1 MAKDVDLSS
10 KEWTDLVFEGK
21 NKEFGA
27 YTLRSGSVK
36 RHNIAVICVL
46 SVLAVILILLI
57 LIAKGVFKSAEEDMN
72 VDAGKEAVTIAEAPE
87 EEDEL
92 EDIPLVDEPEPEPV
106 QEEEQVTATQ
116 QVTEVVI
123 KNEIDE
129 DKKVKDV
136 SEILENTSDM
146 GAKDHEGLEDARKE
160 VVKDKVVEE
169 APKPVVK
176 KDNAPVNMAIVEQK
190 PMFPGGDAA
199 MYKWLSEQIQYPAA
213 ASEEGIQGRVVV
225 QFIVEEN
232 GAITHVN
239 VVRGKHPAL
248 DAEALRVVK
257 KMPKWNPGRNNG
269 QPVRVVYNLP
279 VTFKLKM

>member
-21 NKEFGA
+21 NKEYGA

-57 LIAKGVFKSAEEDMN
+57 LIAKGVFKTAEDDMN
-72 VDAGKEAVTIAEAPE
+72 VDAGKEAVTIAQAADDE
-87 EEDEL
+87 EEI
-92 EDIPLVDEPEPEPV
+92 EDIPLEIPDEPEPV
-106 QEEEQVTATQ
+106 QEEEEVTATQ

-123 KNEIDE
+123 KNEINE

-136 SEILENTSDM
+136 DQLLENTSDF
-146 GAKDHEGLEDARKE
+146 GSKDHEGVEDSRKE
-160 VVKDKVVEE
+160 IVKEKVVEE

-190 PMFPGGDAA
+190 PMFPGGEAA
-199 MYKWLSEQIQYPAA
+199 MYKWLGDQIQYPAA
-213 ASEEGIQGRVVV
+213 ASEEGVQGRVVV

-232 GAITHVN
+232 GSISHVN

-269 QPVRVVYNLP
+269 QPVRVIYNLP
-279 VTFKLKM
+279 VTFKLKQ